1 MLMDEV
7 IEIPKGVSASADAGH
22 IIVKGQKGEVAISF
36 PPKKISVKIDGEK
49 ITVTGANVLANTYS
63 AHIRNAF
70 VGVTTG
76 HKQVMRAVFAHFPM
90 KIEVK
95 GDMVHIKNFL
105 GEKTDRLAKIEGKTK
120 VTVKGQDIEIEGPDI
135 YAVGQTAANLRQAT
149 KVKTWDDRIFQ
160 DGIYKVRK

>member
-1 MLMDEV
+1 PTG
-7 IEIPKGVSASADAGH
+7 ISVSVGAES
-22 IIVKGQKGEVAISF
+22 ISVKGPKGEVQVSY
-36 PPKKISVKIDGEK
+36 PRKKVSVKVEGNKIS
-49 ITVTGANVLANTYS
+49 ITGPKVLVNTQS

-70 VGVTTG
+70 TGVTSG
-76 HKQVMRAVFAHFPM
+76 HKQVMKAVFAHFPM

-95 GDMVHIKNFL
+95 GDTVYIKNFL
-105 GEKTDRLAKIEGKTK
+105 GEKTDRVAKIEGETK
-120 VTVKGQDIEIEGPDI
+120 VVVKGQDVEIEGPDI